1 MHRCRAGMQ
10 WGLGLKLLAQAEVAL
25 AAGLRTLCHLL
36 LLEQL
41 IEGVRSSKSEQLLEP
56 WTE

>member
-1 MHRCRAGMQ
+1 MQ